1 MHTGKSYKLSEFLN
15 WTRRDIYVLIVLGVV
30 PVAAYQIGNIKWLG
44 IPSTVVAL
52 LGTATAF
59 IVGFKNFQTYNR
71 TWEARQ
77 IWGDIISSSRA
88 WGTMSRDFFDN
99 AEKSKELVYRH
110 LAWLTALRYQLRE
123 NRAWETISKGH
134 NAEYLKYYSI
144 PERQTALETELAK
157 YLPDAERKQI
167 LATGSKATQ
176 IMSLQSKTIK
186 GLFDTQAIGLAQFL
200 DMQKSIKDFL
210 LQQGRCEC
218 IKDFP
223 YPRQYATVNSFFIKL
238 FCLLLPFGL
247 LTEFDKLNDS
257 VEGVIKGNMVWLV
270 IPFSVLISWMYTSL
284 ERVGESTENPF
295 EGNAN
300 DVPISQ
306 MCRTAEID
314 LREMLGETD
323 LPPPLEPRK
332 YCSSAP
338 DIVWR
343 RRDMEGNHITPS
355 AVEPQPKSEDL
366 AQRTQSPQRKLQ

>member
-1 MHTGKSYKLSEFLN
+1 MLHTRSGTSN
-15 WTRRDIYVLIVLGVV
+15 G
-30 PVAAYQIGNIKWLG
+30 LG

-99 AEKSKELVYRH
+99 AEKSTELVYRH

-123 NRAWETISKGH
+123 NRAWETITKAP

-144 PERQTALETELAK
+144 PENQTALETELAK
-157 YLPDAERKQI
+157 YLADAERKQI
-167 LATGSKATQ
+167 LATSNKATQ

-186 GLFDTQAIGLAQFL
+186 GLFASQAIDVAQFL
-200 DMQKSIKDFL
+200 EMQRSIKEFL

-218 IKDFP
+218 IKNFP
-223 YPRQYATVNSFFIKL
+223 YPRQYATINSFFIKL

-247 LTEFDKLNDS
+247 LTEFDKLDD
-257 VEGVIKGNMVWLV
+257 ERRGGDQGKHGLAGHPFQCIDFLGVHLAGA
-270 IPFSVLISWMYTSL
+270 SRR
-284 ERVGESTENPF
+284 EHRNPF

-323 LPPPLEPRK
+323 LPPPLEPRNN
-332 YCSSAP
+332 
-338 DIVWR
+338 IV
-343 RRDMEGNHITPS
+343 
-355 AVEPQPKSEDL
+355 L
-366 AQRTQSPQRKLQ
+366 

>member
-30 PVAAYQIGNIKWLG
+30 PVVAYQIGNAKWLG
-44 IPSTVVAL
+44 IPWTVVAF

-59 IVGFKNFQTYNR
+59 IVGFKNVQTYNR

-123 NRAWETISKGH
+123 NRAWELTSKA
-134 NAEYLKYYSI
+134 NSEYLKYYSI
-144 PERQTALETELAK
+144 PEMQTPLETELAK
-157 YLPDAERKQI
+157 YLPDTERKQI

-176 IMSLQSKTIK
+176 IMSLQSRTIK
-186 GLFDTQAIGLAQFL
+186 GLFASETIVVAQFL
-200 DMQKSIKDFL
+200 DMQRSIKDFL
-210 LQQGRCEC
+210 LQQGRCER
-218 IKDFP
+218 IKDFR

-238 FCLLLPFGL
+238 FCFLLPFGL
-247 LTEFDKLNDS
+247 LREFDKLNDS

-270 IPFSVLISWMYTSL
+270 IPFSVLISWVYTSL

-295 EGNAN
+295 EGSAN

-314 LREMLGETD
+314 LREMLGETN
-323 LPPPLEPRK
+323 LPPPLEPRNN
-332 YCSSAP
+332 
-338 DIVWR
+338 IV
-343 RRDMEGNHITPS
+343 
-355 AVEPQPKSEDL
+355 L
-366 AQRTQSPQRKLQ
+366 

>member
-30 PVAAYQIGNIKWLG
+30 PVVAYQIGNIKWLG
-44 IPSTVVAL
+44 IPWTVVAL

-59 IVGFKNFQTYNR
+59 IVGFKNLQTYNR

-99 AEKSKELVYRH
+99 AEKSTELVYRH

-123 NRAWETISKGH
+123 NRAWETITKAY

-144 PERQTALETELAK
+144 PEMQTALETELAK

-186 GLFDTQAIGLAQFL
+186 GLFATQAIVVAQFL
-200 DMQKSIKDFL
+200 DMQRSIKDFL
-210 LQQGRCEC
+210 LQQGRCERM
-218 IKDFP
+218 KDFP
-223 YPRQYATVNSFFIKL
+223 YPRQYATINSFFIKL

-247 LTEFDKLNDS
+247 LREFDKLNES

-323 LPPPLEPRK
+323 LPPPLEPRNN
-332 YCSSAP
+332 
-338 DIVWR
+338 IV
-343 RRDMEGNHITPS
+343 
-355 AVEPQPKSEDL
+355 L
-366 AQRTQSPQRKLQ
+366 